1 MATSRRIIPEIGSFL
16 WQSWQTFSAWDRGVI
31 LSHERCQRII
41 MPRFF
46 FHTQTDSRMTDFD
59 GYELATAS
67 EARQQ
72 AIQTCGQMMID
83 AADAF
88 WGSRPWSITVTNAEG
103 LILWEIIMDGSA
115 TPASRDLT

>member
-1 MATSRRIIPEIGSFL
+1 
-16 WQSWQTFSAWDRGVI
+16 
-31 LSHERCQRII
+31 

-88 WGSRPWSITVTNAEG
+88 WGSRPWSITVTDAEG

>member
-1 MATSRRIIPEIGSFL
+1 
-16 WQSWQTFSAWDRGVI
+16 
-31 LSHERCQRII
+31 
-41 MPRFF
+41 
-46 FHTQTDSRMTDFD
+46 
-59 GYELATAS
+59 
-67 EARQQ
+67 
-72 AIQTCGQMMID
+72 MMID